1 MKKRVNGIDE
11 IDYHVGKRLGQL
23 RIAAGLSQEQL
34 AHIVGV
40 SYQQI
45 QKYESGKNRVSA
57 SKLYVFAKYFGVSA
71 DTFYPYDKKDHEE
84 EPFLTKIKGVFRGT
98 DERHLPAIEAFAG
111 LIKQVK

>member
-1 MKKRVNGIDE
+1 MKKQVNRIDE

-34 AHIVGV
+34 AHIAGV

-57 SKLYVFAKYFGVSA
+57 SKLYVFAQYFGVSA
-71 DTFYPYDKKDHEE
+71 DTFYPDDRSYHED
-84 EPFLTKIKGVFRGT
+84 EPFLTRVKGVFQGT
-98 DERHLPAIEAFAG
+98 DERHLPAIEAFAW